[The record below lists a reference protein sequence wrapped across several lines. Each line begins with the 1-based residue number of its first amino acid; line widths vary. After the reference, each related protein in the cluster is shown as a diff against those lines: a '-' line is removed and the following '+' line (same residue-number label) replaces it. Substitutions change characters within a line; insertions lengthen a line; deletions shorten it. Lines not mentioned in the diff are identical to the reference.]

1 MPSWRLAPMLAI
13 APAFDAAAVD
23 LGQIAQLLL
32 HP

>member
-1 MPSWRLAPMLAI
+1 MLAI